1 LGTIRSFIG
10 FVFLGIPKYLIFTN
24 VLYEFYYHKIQTIN
38 LRRFLITVSKASHS
52 AHHAENVVVHG
63 VDADLGGVD
72 TGDSVVG
79 ERKVERGIVNA
90 GEVAR
95 A

>member
-1 LGTIRSFIG
+1 MGG
-10 FVFLGIPKYLIFTN
+10 
-24 VLYEFYYHKIQTIN
+24 
-38 LRRFLITVSKASHS
+38 FLIAISKASHS
-52 AHHAENVVVHG
+52 THHAENVVVHG

-79 ERKVERGIVNA
+79 QGEVERGIVDT